1 MSLSKINQNN
11 RAQLLSKDRF
21 RVVLDH
27 VARRS
32 RDLFDSRQ
40 DIRIYSL
47 EDVIVASLSEED
59 CCRLADLPVGSA
71 AGCRSLCPAGT
82 KPKRLIAAKAGRVI
96 GAAARGATPASYE
109 CAMASASNAT
119 AAAFAGSVRSKI
131 GSGSSYFFDG
141 AGYAFY
147 PLQNSTPLINQQ

>member
-1 MSLSKINQNN
+1 M
-11 RAQLLSKDRF
+11 
-21 RVVLDH
+21 
-27 VARRS
+27 
-32 RDLFDSRQ
+32 
-40 DIRIYSL
+40 
-47 EDVIVASLSEED
+47 
-59 CCRLADLPVGSA
+59 ADLPAGS

-141 AGYAFY
+141 AGYAY
-147 PLQNSTPLINQQ
+147 SIHSKIRPP

>member
-1 MSLSKINQNN
+1 M
-11 RAQLLSKDRF
+11 
-21 RVVLDH
+21 
-27 VARRS
+27 
-32 RDLFDSRQ
+32 
-40 DIRIYSL
+40 
-47 EDVIVASLSEED
+47 
-59 CCRLADLPVGSA
+59 ADLPAGSA

-96 GAAARGATPASYE
+96 GAAARGVSPASYE

>member
-1 MSLSKINQNN
+1 MITLRVGRGIYLIHVRTSEFILQIFTFSTKEVGNQEI
-11 RAQLLSKDRF
+11 F
-21 RVVLDH
+21 YVL
-27 VARRS
+27 AA
-32 RDLFDSRQ
+32 
-40 DIRIYSL
+40 
-47 EDVIVASLSEED
+47 DVIVASLSEED
-59 CCRLADLPVGSA
+59 CCGLADLPAGSA

-96 GAAARGATPASYE
+96 GAAARGVSPASYE

>member
-1 MSLSKINQNN
+1 MITLRVGRGIYLIHVRTSEFILQIFTFSTKEVGNQEI
-11 RAQLLSKDRF
+11 F
-21 RVVLDH
+21 YVL
-27 VARRS
+27 AA
-32 RDLFDSRQ
+32 
-40 DIRIYSL
+40 
-47 EDVIVASLSEED
+47 DVIVASLSEED
-59 CCRLADLPVGSA
+59 CCGLADLPAGSA

-96 GAAARGATPASYE
+96 GAAARGVSPASYE

-131 GSGSSYFFDG
+131 GSGSNYVYDG